1 MVFVVQSRFLRL
13 GPDCSGIKME
23 PHLDRS
29 EYTMLRRQFSTLPV
43 CLTASVLIAPAFE
56 VHALTLADLSNA
68 QASQGLKAALEKG
81 ASAAV
86 KSLGQADGFLGN
98 DKVRIPLPGYLKD
111 AANLLR
117 SLGQGAKLDE
127 LITAMNRA
135 AESAV
140 PLAHDMLISAVK
152 GMNVQDAKNIL
163 TGGDTSVTQ
172 FFTEKTKQPLNLK
185 FLPVVTRATA
195 KVDLAAKYNQVAG
208 KAAGMGLLK
217 GDQANI
223 EQYVTGKALDGLYFM
238 IGEEEKKIR
247 QDPVGTGSAVLKK
260 VFGALKG

>member
-1 MVFVVQSRFLRL
+1 M
-13 GPDCSGIKME
+13 
-23 PHLDRS
+23 H
-29 EYTMLRRQFSTLPV
+29 RRQFSNLSLG
-43 CLTASVLIAPAFE
+43 LTAGALMASCFHAQ
-56 VHALTLADLSNA
+56 ALTLADLSNA

-81 ASAAV
+81 AAAAV
-86 KSLGQADGFLGN
+86 KSLGQTDGFLGN
-98 DKVRIPLPGYLKD
+98 DKVRIPLPGYLQD
-111 AANLLR
+111 AASLLR
-117 SLGQGAKLDE
+117 GLGQGVKLDE

-140 PLAHDMLISAVK
+140 PLAQDMLISSIK

-163 TGGDTSVTQ
+163 TGGETSVTQ
-172 FFTEKTKQPLNLK
+172 FFTEKTKQALSLK

-217 GDQANI
+217 GDQANV
-223 EQYVTGKALDGLYFM
+223 EQYVTGKALAGLYFM

-247 QDPVGTGSAVLKK
+247 QDPVGSGSAVLTK

>member
-1 MVFVVQSRFLRL
+1 MLAWSSDAQS
-13 GPDCSGIKME
+13 
-23 PHLDRS
+23 
-29 EYTMLRRQFSTLPV
+29 
-43 CLTASVLIAPAFE
+43 
-56 VHALTLADLSNA
+56 LTLLDMSNA

-81 ASAAV
+81 AVSAI
-86 KSLGQADGFLGN
+86 KSLGQTDGFLGN
-98 DKVRIPLPGYLKD
+98 EKVRIPLPGYLQD
-111 AANLLR
+111 AAKLLR

-135 AESAV
+135 AETAV
-140 PLAHDMLISAVK
+140 PLAHDMLIGAVK

-163 TGGDTSVTQ
+163 AGGETSVTK
-172 FFTEKTKQPLNLK
+172 FFTEMTKQPLGLK
-185 FLPVVTRATA
+185 FLPVISRATA
-195 KVDLAAKYNQVAG
+195 RVDLAANYNQLAG
-208 KAAGMGLLK
+208 KAAGMGLIK

>member
-1 MVFVVQSRFLRL
+1 MN
-13 GPDCSGIKME
+13 
-23 PHLDRS
+23 
-29 EYTMLRRQFSTLPV
+29 RRQFNTVSFF
-43 CLTASVLIAPAFE
+43 LTMGAMVATSFE
-56 VHALTLADLSNA
+56 VQALTLADISNA

-86 KSLGQADGFLGN
+86 KTLGQTDGFLGN
-98 DKVRIPLPGYLKD
+98 DKVRIPLPGYLDD
-111 AANLLR
+111 AEKLLR
-117 SLGQGAKLDE
+117 SLGQGARLDE

-140 PLAHDMLISAVK
+140 PLARDMLINAVK

-163 TGGDTSVTQ
+163 MGGETSGTQ
-172 FFTEKTKQPLNLK
+172 FFTEKTKQPLAQK
-185 FLPVVTRATA
+185 FLPIVTQITA
-195 KVDLAAKYNQVAG
+195 KVDLAVKYNKIVG

-217 GDQANI
+217 GEQASV
-223 EQYVTGKALDGLYFM
+223 EQYVTGKALDGLYYM

-247 QDPVGTGSAVLKK
+247 QDPVGTGSAVLKR